1 MWSIVFLVLFFVQDK
16 RIILA
21 SILIAGI
28 VQGVESYFDYKVK
41 IGYQDVI
48 AKSGINANDLLK
60 KVIYRRSFK
69 KRYYSVIN
77 KLVLDEDYL
86 LINNFII
93 SHLLL
98 RFTRFVTL
106 LHGSDNRSYHS

>member
-1 MWSIVFLVLFFVQDK
+1 MKKNSGFIQAGIFLVLFFVQDK

-28 VQGVESYFDYKVK
+28 VQGIESYFDYKVK

-60 KVIYRRSFK
+60 KVIYPIEDMSLD
-69 KRYYSVIN
+69 SANNQESEEIN
-77 KLVLDEDYL
+77 
-86 LINNFII
+86 
-93 SHLLL
+93 
-98 RFTRFVTL
+98 
-106 LHGSDNRSYHS
+106 G

>member
-41 IGYQDVI
+41 IGYQDVL

-60 KVIYRRSFK
+60 KVIYP
-69 KRYYSVIN
+69 I
-77 KLVLDEDYL
+77 EDM
-86 LINNFII
+86 
-93 SHLLL
+93 SM
-98 RFTRFVTL
+98 
-106 LHGSDNRSYHS
+106 DNSNLESEE

>member
-41 IGYQDVI
+41 IGYQDVL

-60 KVIYRRSFK
+60 KVIYS
-69 KRYYSVIN
+69 I
-77 KLVLDEDYL
+77 EDM
-86 LINNFII
+86 
-93 SHLLL
+93 SM
-98 RFTRFVTL
+98 
-106 LHGSDNRSYHS
+106 DNSNLESEE

>member
-41 IGYQDVI
+41 IGYQDVL

-60 KVIYRRSFK
+60 KVIYPIEDMS
-69 KRYYSVIN
+69 
-77 KLVLDEDYL
+77 LDGA
-86 LINNFII
+86 NNQESEEID
-93 SHLLL
+93 
-98 RFTRFVTL
+98 
-106 LHGSDNRSYHS
+106 G

>member
-28 VQGVESYFDYKVK
+28 VQGIESYFDYKVK

-60 KVIYRRSFK
+60 KVIYPIEDMSLD
-69 KRYYSVIN
+69 SANNQESEEIN
-77 KLVLDEDYL
+77 
-86 LINNFII
+86 
-93 SHLLL
+93 
-98 RFTRFVTL
+98 
-106 LHGSDNRSYHS
+106 G

>member
-41 IGYQDVI
+41 IGYQDVL

-60 KVIYRRSFK
+60 KVIYPIEDMS
-69 KRYYSVIN
+69 
-77 KLVLDEDYL
+77 LDSTNSQESED
-86 LINNFII
+86 
-93 SHLLL
+93 
-98 RFTRFVTL
+98 
-106 LHGSDNRSYHS
+106 

>member
-41 IGYQDVI
+41 IGYQDVL

-60 KVIYRRSFK
+60 KVIYPVEDMS
-69 KRYYSVIN
+69 
-77 KLVLDEDYL
+77 LDSANSQESED
-86 LINNFII
+86 
-93 SHLLL
+93 
-98 RFTRFVTL
+98 
-106 LHGSDNRSYHS
+106 

>member
-41 IGYQDVI
+41 IGYQDVL

-60 KVIYRRSFK
+60 KVIYPIEDMS
-69 KRYYSVIN
+69 
-77 KLVLDEDYL
+77 LDSANSQESED
-86 LINNFII
+86 
-93 SHLLL
+93 
-98 RFTRFVTL
+98 
-106 LHGSDNRSYHS
+106 